1 MTTVNKLMIGVAAGA
16 ILGIL
21 YAPDK
26 GSHTRN
32 KLSRTGNDI
41 RDRFNSMKDALSDK
55 IDQFRGDVDDIAYEE
70 TIISVS
76 ENEPSVAPPSWQ

>member
-26 GSHTRN
+26 GSITRR

-41 RDRFNSMKDALSDK
+41 RDKFNDIRDTITDK
-55 IDQFRGDVDDIAYEE
+55 IDSLRSDVNDIAYEE
-70 TIISVS
+70 TTAV
-76 ENEPSVAPPSWQ
+76 ENEASIAPPSWK